1 MKQKTIDFRELLES
15 VLPLDDLLPADRAEV
30 RRALQGGITR
40 ELETA
45 ALYAL
50 SRLEQRGALRRVPSV
65 EDAAPSLRYEQR
77 DALGLITVPLPATL
91 PEGIARHHRAGLPAQ
106 ARASLEQVRR
116 LLDMDDQ
123 ILFADPRRGDVRR
136 ALTGWL
142 AQAGREFLKGSMV
155 AFAPGEETA
164 PPGAFDGDLW
174 ARAVSD
180 DGAVFY
186 CPDAAR
192 VPALALAARAHG
204 IRSIAIAG
212 VRPAGHKAYGCI
224 EVLRADRDAFDPED
238 LAFVALLADYAA
250 GVLERAERI
259 EKLMFMDPMTAVY
272 NRSYFELQLQN
283 EMFRSRRESESMAL
297 CIVDIDD
304 FKAFN
309 TAYGYEAGNQVL
321 TGVARALRSGV
332 RPFDTV
338 SRWGGE
344 EFAVLLTSPVQAEDA
359 RTICERLRTLVGRL
373 GLEVIGLD
381 RAKHPVQVT
390 VSMGV
395 AVFPDHGLTPADLWR
410 SANQALLVA
419 KQPPKN
425 QVVFFSGSANPAKS

>member
-1 MKQKTIDFRELLES
+1 M
-15 VLPLDDLLPADRAEV
+15 
-30 RRALQGGITR
+30 
-40 ELETA
+40 
-45 ALYAL
+45 
-50 SRLEQRGALRRVPSV
+50 
-65 EDAAPSLRYEQR
+65 
-77 DALGLITVPLPATL
+77 
-91 PEGIARHHRAGLPAQ
+91 
-106 ARASLEQVRR
+106 
-116 LLDMDDQ
+116 
-123 ILFADPRRGDVRR
+123 
-136 ALTGWL
+136 
-142 AQAGREFLKGSMV
+142 
-155 AFAPGEETA
+155 
-164 PPGAFDGDLW
+164 
-174 ARAVSD
+174 
-180 DGAVFY
+180 
-186 CPDAAR
+186 
-192 VPALALAARAHG
+192 
-204 IRSIAIAG
+204 
-212 VRPAGHKAYGCI
+212 
-224 EVLRADRDAFDPED
+224 
-238 LAFVALLADYAA
+238 ALLADYAA

-283 EMFRSRRESESMAL
+283 EMARSRRESNRWRSASF
-297 CIVDIDD
+297 DIDD

-309 TAYGYEAGNQVL
+309 TAYGYERDQVL

-373 GLEVIGLD
+373 GLEVVGLD

-419 KQPPKN
+419 NNPKN